1 MFAAITRASHTIA
14 SAMRYER
21 SLRNTA
27 LIVASVFV
35 YSGWCAK
42 ATEVPDHLLK
52 RIAQREAQNAFA
64 RNNYTYR
71 QTVTVDEFSD
81 RGLRTG
87 QYREVR
93 DVTFS
98 PEKGRYETIVEQPRN
113 TLKRIKLTEQ
123 DFADIR
129 NIQPFLLTNAQAPL
143 YTLKFKGEETMDG
156 SNCYVVWI
164 EPKQILSSQ
173 RFFQGLL
180 WVRKSDFTVV
190 RSEGQAVPPIETLK
204 EQNLFPHFT
213 TLRREVDEKWFF
225 PVETYADDTLYFRS
239 GPQRM
244 RVVIRYSDYKRFRS
258 DSVIRFSEPDKPD
271 Q

>member
-1 MFAAITRASHTIA
+1 MFAASTSASHTIT
-14 SAMRYER
+14 SAMKKGRK
-21 SLRNTA
+21 LRDTA
-27 LIVASVFV
+27 LIVASLLVF
-35 YSGWCAK
+35 SGQRARADK
-42 ATEVPDHLLK
+42 APDNLLK
-52 RIAQREAQNAFA
+52 RIAQREAENAYA

-87 QYREVR
+87 EYREVR
-93 DVTFS
+93 DVMFS
-98 PEKGRYETIVEQPRN
+98 PEKGRYETIVEQPRS

-143 YTLKFKGEETMDG
+143 YSLKFRGEETMDG
-156 SNCYVVWI
+156 FNCYVVWI
-164 EPKQILSSQ
+164 EPKQILSTQ

-180 WVRKSDFTVV
+180 WVRQTDFAVV
-190 RSEGQAVPPIETLK
+190 RSEGQAVPQIETLK
-204 EQNLFPHFT
+204 QQNLFPHFT

-244 RVVIRYSDYKRFRS
+244 RVVIRYSDYKRFGS
-258 DSVIRFSEPDKPD
+258 DSVIRFSEPDK
-271 Q
+271 

>member
-1 MFAAITRASHTIA
+1 MFAAATRASQTIA
-14 SAMRYER
+14 NVMKYGRK
-21 SLRNTA
+21 LRNTA
-27 LIVASVFV
+27 LIVASLLVC
-35 YSGWCAK
+35 SSARAR

-52 RIAQREAQNAFA
+52 RIAQREAENAYA

-71 QTVTVDEFSD
+71 QTVTVDEFSG

-98 PEKGRYETIVEQPRN
+98 PEKGRYEAIVEPPRSS
-113 TLKRIKLTEQ
+113 LKRIKLTAQ

-129 NIQPFLLTNAQAPL
+129 DIQPFLLTNAQAPL
-143 YTLKFKGEETMDG
+143 YSLKFKGEETMDG
-156 SNCYVVWI
+156 YNCYVVWI

-173 RFFQGLL
+173 RFFEGLL
-180 WVRKSDFTVV
+180 WVRESDFAVV
-190 RSEGQAVPPIETLK
+190 RSEGRAVPQIETLK

-213 TLRREVDEKWFF
+213 TIRQEVDEKWFF
-225 PVETYADDTLYFRS
+225 PVQTYADDTLYFRS

-244 RVVIRYSDYKRFRS
+244 RVVIRYSEYKRFGS
-258 DSVIRFSEPDKPD
+258 DAVIRFSEPDK
-271 Q
+271 

>member
-1 MFAAITRASHTIA
+1 MKYGRK
-14 SAMRYER
+14 
-21 SLRNTA
+21 LRNTA
-27 LIVASVFV
+27 LIVASLLVCSV
-35 YSGWCAK
+35 SRAR
-42 ATEVPDHLLK
+42 ATEAPDHLLK
-52 RIAQREAQNAFA
+52 RIAQREAENAYA

-93 DVTFS
+93 NVTFS
-98 PEKGRYETIVEQPRN
+98 PEKGRYETLVEQPRN

-129 NIQPFLLTNAQAPL
+129 NVQPFLLTNAQAPL

-156 SNCYVVWI
+156 YNCYVVWI

-173 RFFQGLL
+173 RFFEGLL
-180 WVRKSDFTVV
+180 WVRESDFAVV
-190 RSEGQAVPPIETLK
+190 RSEGRAVPQIETLK

-213 TLRREVDEKWFF
+213 TLRRQVDEKWFF

-244 RVVIRYSDYKRFRS
+244 RVVIRYSDYQRFGS
-258 DSVIRFSEPDKPD
+258 DSVIRFSGPDK
-271 Q
+271 

>member
-1 MFAAITRASHTIA
+1 MKNGRK
-14 SAMRYER
+14 
-21 SLRNTA
+21 LRNTA
-27 LIVASVFV
+27 LIVASLLVF
-35 YSGWCAK
+35 SGQRARADK
-42 ATEVPDHLLK
+42 APDHLLK
-52 RIAQREAQNAFA
+52 RIAQREAENAYA

-87 QYREVR
+87 EYREVR
-93 DVTFS
+93 DVMFS
-98 PEKGRYETIVEQPRN
+98 PEKGRYETIVEQPRS

-143 YTLKFKGEETMDG
+143 YSLKFRGEETMDG

-180 WVRKSDFTVV
+180 WVRQTDFAVV
-190 RSEGQAVPPIETLK
+190 RSEGQAVPQIETLK
-204 EQNLFPHFT
+204 QQNLFPHFT

-244 RVVIRYSDYKRFRS
+244 RVVIRYSDYKRFGS
-258 DSVIRFSEPDKPD
+258 DSVIRFSEPDK
-271 Q
+271 

>member
-1 MFAAITRASHTIA
+1 MKYGRK
-14 SAMRYER
+14 
-21 SLRNTA
+21 LRNTA
-27 LIVASVFV
+27 LIVASLLA
-35 YSGWCAK
+35 YSGARIW
-42 ATEVPDHLLK
+42 ATQVPDHLLK
-52 RIAQREAQNAFA
+52 RIAQREAENAYA

-93 DVTFS
+93 DVMFS
-98 PEKGRYETIVEQPRN
+98 PEKGRYENIVEQPRS

-129 NIQPFLLTNAQAPL
+129 SIQPFLLTNAQATL

-156 SNCYVVWI
+156 FNCYVVWI

-173 RFFQGLL
+173 RFFEGLL
-180 WVRKSDFTVV
+180 WVRESDFAVV
-190 RSEGQAVPPIETLK
+190 RSEGRAVPQIETLK

-213 TLRREVDEKWFF
+213 TLRRQVDEKWFF
-225 PVETYADDTLYFRS
+225 PAETYADDTLYFRS

-244 RVVIRYSDYKRFRS
+244 RVVIRYSDYKRFGS
-258 DSVIRFSEPDKPD
+258 ESVIRFSEPDK
-271 Q
+271 